1 MIGTAVILVN
11 SFSVALQQGNKKIEG
26 MKRTES
32 AVCIIMDHMRE
43 SALLSHTTS
52 GRCTTMTVKD
62 LQQGIADNMKR
73 WQKIEDASI
82 ASTGRIIEKTDNPI
96 IRLTMEIIQRDS
108 QMHYLV
114 QEWIADSLEKKAAAL
129 TPDELN
135 TIWDL
140 VERHI
145 NLEKRM
151 MEIVEQTLGSLKG
164 KRMVVQEYLL
174 SYLLEDETKHN
185 NLLAKLETIK
195 KGMLP

>member
-1 MIGTAVILVN
+1 
-11 SFSVALQQGNKKIEG
+11 
-26 MKRTES
+26 
-32 AVCIIMDHMRE
+32 
-43 SALLSHTTS
+43 
-52 GRCTTMTVKD
+52 MTIKD
-62 LQQGIADNMKR
+62 LQQEIAGNMRR

-114 QEWIADSLEKKAAAL
+114 QEWIANSLEKKAVTLA
-129 TPDELN
+129 PDELN
-135 TIWDL
+135 AVWEM

-145 NLEKRM
+145 SLEKRM
-151 MEIVEQTLGSLKG
+151 IEIVEATLNSLKG
-164 KRMVVQEYLL
+164 KKMVVQEYLL
-174 SYLLEDETKHN
+174 SYLLDDETKHN

>member
-11 SFSVALQQGNKKIEG
+11 SFSVPLRQGNRKIEG

-32 AVCIIMDHMRE
+32 AVCIIMNHMRE

-114 QEWIADSLEKKAAAL
+114 QEWIADSLEKKAVAL

-135 TIWDL
+135 VIWDL

-145 NLEKRM
+145 SLEKRM

>member
-1 MIGTAVILVN
+1 
-11 SFSVALQQGNKKIEG
+11 
-26 MKRTES
+26 
-32 AVCIIMDHMRE
+32 
-43 SALLSHTTS
+43 
-52 GRCTTMTVKD
+52 MTIKD
-62 LQQGIADNMKR
+62 LQQDIAANMKR

-114 QEWIADSLEKKAAAL
+114 QEWIADSLEKKAATL

-135 TIWDL
+135 AVWEM

-145 NLEKRM
+145 SLEKRM
-151 MEIVEQTLGSLKG
+151 IEIVESTLASLKG

-174 SYLLEDETKHN
+174 GYLLEDEKKHN
-185 NLLAKLETIK
+185 NLLAKLTTIK

>member
-1 MIGTAVILVN
+1 
-11 SFSVALQQGNKKIEG
+11 
-26 MKRTES
+26 
-32 AVCIIMDHMRE
+32 
-43 SALLSHTTS
+43 
-52 GRCTTMTVKD
+52 MTIKD
-62 LQQGIADNMKR
+62 LQQEIAGNMKR

-96 IRLTMEIIQRDS
+96 VRLTMEIIQRDS

-114 QEWIADSLEKKAAAL
+114 QEWIADSLEKKAVAL

-145 NLEKRM
+145 SLEKRM
-151 MEIVEQTLGSLKG
+151 MEIVELTLSSLKG

-185 NLLAKLETIK
+185 NLLAKLEAIK

>member
-1 MIGTAVILVN
+1 
-11 SFSVALQQGNKKIEG
+11 
-26 MKRTES
+26 
-32 AVCIIMDHMRE
+32 
-43 SALLSHTTS
+43 
-52 GRCTTMTVKD
+52 MTITD
-62 LQQGIADNMKR
+62 LQQEIAGNMKR

-82 ASTGRIIEKTDNPI
+82 ASTGRIIERTDNPI

-114 QEWIADSLEKKAAAL
+114 QEWIADSLEKKAVSL

-135 TIWDL
+135 AVWEM

-145 NLEKRM
+145 SLEKRM
-151 MEIVEQTLGSLKG
+151 MEIVELTLHSLKG

-174 SYLLEDETKHN
+174 SYLLDDETKHN

>member
-1 MIGTAVILVN
+1 
-11 SFSVALQQGNKKIEG
+11 
-26 MKRTES
+26 
-32 AVCIIMDHMRE
+32 MRE

-62 LQQGIADNMKR
+62 LQQEIADNMKR

-114 QEWIADSLEKKAAAL
+114 QEWIADSLEKKAVAL

-135 TIWDL
+135 AIWDL

-145 NLEKRM
+145 SLEKRM